1 MIIGISG
8 KALSGKDTSAN
19 MLEKL
24 YAHPDMTY
32 ESYEK
37 KSQEYHWSYAPV
49 TITHFA
55 DSLKEAAMT
64 LCILGDWDVNTQEG
78 KKQKIEWLG
87 ITVRE
92 LLQKLGTCV
101 RQGIDNEFWIKSLYA
116 NCADFDNIIIADVRF
131 PEEVK
136 SIKDRGGV
144 VLRLIR
150 DGAGAGNHISETALD
165 DYTDWDYVIENNGTL
180 EDLFENLREF
190 SKKFKLDYEQ

>member
-19 MLEKL
+19 MLKRL
-24 YAHPDMTY
+24 YMYPDTTY
-32 ESYEK
+32 KFYANNLK
-37 KSQEYHWSYAPV
+37 DMKVYAPV
-49 TITHFA
+49 IIVHFA
-55 DSLKEAAMT
+55 DMLKETAKVMCN
-64 LCILGDWDVNTQEG
+64 LDDWDVNDQDG
-78 KKQKIEWLG
+78 KRQTIKWLG

-92 LLQKLGTCV
+92 LLQKLGTCI

-116 NCADFDNIIIADVRF
+116 ENEYVENIIIADVRF

-136 SIKDRGGV
+136 SIKDRGGI
-144 VLRLIR
+144 VLRLVR

-180 EDLFENLREF
+180 EDLFEKLREF
-190 SKKFKLDYEQ
+190 SKKFKLDY

>member
-19 MLEKL
+19 MLKRL
-24 YAHPDMTY
+24 YMYPDTTY
-32 ESYEK
+32 KFYANNLK
-37 KSQEYHWSYAPV
+37 DMKVYAPV
-49 TITHFA
+49 IIVHFA
-55 DSLKEAAMT
+55 DMLKETAKVMCD
-64 LCILGDWDVNTQEG
+64 LDDWDVNDQDG
-78 KKQKIEWLG
+78 KRQTIKWLG

-116 NCADFDNIIIADVRF
+116 DNEYTGNMIIADVRF

-144 VLRLIR
+144 ILRLVR
-150 DGAGAGNHISETALD
+150 DGAGAGEHISETALD
-165 DYTDWDYVIENNGTL
+165 DYKDWDYIIDNNGTL

-190 SKKFKLDYEQ
+190 SKKYKLDYNY

>member
-19 MLEKL
+19 MLKRL
-24 YAHPDMTY
+24 YMYPDTTY
-32 ESYEK
+32 KFYANNLK
-37 KSQEYHWSYAPV
+37 DMKVYAPV
-49 TITHFA
+49 IIVHFA
-55 DSLKEAAMT
+55 DMLKETAKVMCD
-64 LCILGDWDVNTQEG
+64 LDDWDVNDQDG
-78 KKQKIEWLG
+78 KRQTIKWLG

-116 NCADFDNIIIADVRF
+116 ENEYVENIIIADVRF

-136 SIKDRGGV
+136 SIKDRGGI
-144 VLRLIR
+144 VLRLVR

-190 SKKFKLDYEQ
+190 SKKFKLDYE

>member
-1 MIIGISG
+1 
-8 KALSGKDTSAN
+8 
-19 MLEKL
+19 
-24 YAHPDMTY
+24 
-32 ESYEK
+32 
-37 KSQEYHWSYAPV
+37 
-49 TITHFA
+49 
-55 DSLKEAAMT
+55 MT

-116 NCADFDNIIIADVRF
+116 NCADLDNIIIADVRF

-165 DYTDWDYVIENNGTL
+165 DYKDWDYVIENNGTL

-190 SKKFKLDYEQ
+190 SKKFKLDYE

>member
-19 MLEKL
+19 MLKRL
-24 YAHPDMTY
+24 YMYPETTY
-32 ESYEK
+32 KFYANNLK
-37 KSQEYHWSYAPV
+37 DRKIYAPV
-49 TITHFA
+49 VIAHFA
-55 DSLKEAAMT
+55 DVLKETAKVMCN
-64 LCILGDWDVNTQEG
+64 LDDWDVNDQDG
-78 KKQKIEWLG
+78 KRQTIKWLG

-92 LLQKLGTCV
+92 LLQKLGTCI

-116 NCADFDNIIIADVRF
+116 ENEYVENIIIADVRF

-136 SIKDRGGV
+136 SIKDRGGI
-144 VLRLIR
+144 VLRLVR

-180 EDLFENLREF
+180 EDLFEKLREF
-190 SKKFKLDYEQ
+190 SKKFKLDYE